1 MPNRFDL
8 METSSSTDAD
18 RNALATPV
26 EVANMLRVQPT
37 WVYAHQQELPGL
49 LRLGRYVRFR
59 RAEIEEFVKGK

>member
-26 EVANMLRVQPT
+26 EVAKMLRVQPT

-59 RAEIEEFVKGK
+59 RAEIEEFVKGQ